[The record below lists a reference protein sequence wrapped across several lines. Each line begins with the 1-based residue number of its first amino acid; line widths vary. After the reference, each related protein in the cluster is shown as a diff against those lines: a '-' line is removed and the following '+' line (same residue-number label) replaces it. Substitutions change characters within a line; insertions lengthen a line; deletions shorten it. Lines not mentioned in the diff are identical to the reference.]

1 MTVFEMI
8 DWLTCFGADD
18 EVYIR
23 VPSMTEDD
31 DIVADEYHFEERM
44 DGAEIVLEVKQ

>member
-1 MTVFEMI
+1 MTVYELI
-8 DWLTCFGADD
+8 GWLTAFKADD

-23 VPSMTEDD
+23 VPSETGED
-31 DIVADEYHFEERM
+31 DIVCEEYFVEERM